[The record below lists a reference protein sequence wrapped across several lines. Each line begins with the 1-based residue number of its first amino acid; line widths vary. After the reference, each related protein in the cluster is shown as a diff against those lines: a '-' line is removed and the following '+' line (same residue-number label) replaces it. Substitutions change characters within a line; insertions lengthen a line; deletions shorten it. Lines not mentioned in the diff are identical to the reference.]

1 MKQLYTF
8 LFVCSIC
15 FTNAQTL
22 TQSFNEPV
30 IGDIDK
36 NYKLDTVAYPA
47 GLPISVT
54 GSTSVWDFSKAS
66 GIFPM
71 VVDSFISPAAAA
83 GASAY
88 PTASYAQHRDILN
101 TFYKSTTS
109 PSQTEL
115 LGAYSPS
122 LTLTFT
128 NSAIIAGYPV
138 NYGYNLTDPVSGT
151 FKYNTTNGACNGNIT
166 ISADGLGSVKLP
178 NGSTIPNV
186 LRLKSVEILTL
197 SIGVLPFGSFNQ
209 TIYNYYEPNKKFPI
223 LSLNYTKYQLI
234 AGTPTITALVYG
246 NSSYF
251 PIVGLNEIAG
261 NSALWQVYP
270 NPCHDV
276 LQLQSITSLVPSE
289 YKIYAINGALLR
301 SGTVQSDIQVADLIP
316 GMYYL
321 ELKSGETIVRKKFMK
336 E

>member
-1 MKQLYTF
+1 MKHTF
-8 LFVCSIC
+8 TLLF
-15 FTNAQTL
+15 FAALFGMRAQSL
-22 TQSFNEPV
+22 TQSFNEPI

-36 NYKLDTVAYPA
+36 NYRLDTSAYTT

-54 GSTSVWDFSKAS
+54 GSTAIWNFSNVA

-71 VVDSFISPAAAA
+71 IVDSFISPTAAT
-83 GASAY
+83 GASTY
-88 PTASYAQHRDILN
+88 PSASYVQHRDILN

-138 NYGYNLTDPVSGT
+138 NYGYNLTDPVSGS

-166 ISADGLGSVKLP
+166 ISADGLGTVNLP
-178 NGSTIPNV
+178 NGISVPNV

-197 SIGVLPFGSFNQ
+197 SLGVLPFGSFNQ
-209 TIYNYYEPNKKFPI
+209 TIYNYYEPGKKFPI

-246 NSSYF
+246 NNNYF
-251 PIVGLNEIAG
+251 PIVGLDEFSSSSEWNT
-261 NSALWQVYP
+261 YP
-270 NPCHDV
+270 NPFSDYLTLEHSSNLPVTYRIYALDGK
-276 LQLQSITSLVPSE
+276 LLQSGECQKVIDTQNL
-289 YKIYAINGALLR
+289 
-301 SGTVQSDIQVADLIP
+301 QP
-316 GMYYL
+316 GFYVL
-321 ELKSGETIVRKKFMK
+321 EWKSGETLFRKKIMK